1 MTSSSMGQSNQT
13 NALQPDQRL
22 TLLQIVIQEGIRQ
35 ARQSSDQAH
44 WSFLI
49 AIIMSTA
56 SAVIGLGGA
65 GLLLAGMASEGSVTT
80 AVGLVS
86 GVYSYQLSKEAAD
99 RQKQANE
106 RLDQML
112 RELQEDDD

>member
-1 MTSSSMGQSNQT
+1 MVKSSTGQGNQSNEFQT
-13 NALQPDQRL
+13 DQRSI
-22 TLLQIVIQEGIRQ
+22 LLQSVIREGIRQ
-35 ARQSSDQAH
+35 AKQSSNQAH

-80 AVGLVS
+80 AIGLAS
-86 GVYSYQLSKEAAD
+86 GVCSYQLSKEAAD